1 MPFPSLSQSSIRP
14 AASRHKPNHKEI
26 LIWLSAATQRQT
38 ERCALNQPQ
47 PLEAGMAFLADDD
60 AVVHGNAERAGD
72 LVLVP
77 AYGTPWRSEEMDG
90 NWRHL
95 SGTG

>member
-1 MPFPSLSQSSIRP
+1 
-14 AASRHKPNHKEI
+14 
-26 LIWLSAATQRQT
+26 
-38 ERCALNQPQ
+38 
-47 PLEAGMAFLADDD
+47 MAFLADDD

-95 SGTG
+95 FGTD